1 MKTKS
6 INRPFIARAAMLLLL
21 LLTTVSAWADLSG
34 KCGSNLYYNYQSS
47 TQRLMIYN
55 GTDSPNGSMTNY
67 DDDAGH
73 PAPWKSCR
81 GEIKKVVIDEGVTSI
96 GNYVFSGCTALIDV
110 TIASTVTSIGNRAF
124 QNCTSLPSIHLPDN
138 VARIGTMAFNNCW
151 SLSSITLPSTMVS
164 IEDFAF
170 WNCGALT
177 VFSFPSGITNISLSV
192 LEGCTGLQRVSLPD
206 GVTNISASA
215 FQGCSSLESI
225 TIPDG
230 VTSIG
235 ESAFLSC
242 SSLESITIPDGVT
255 SIGESAFE
263 RCTALTNVSIPSSV
277 TSIGAIAFQG
287 CSSLESITIS
297 DGVTSIGKYAFWWCG
312 SLTTVYCYAAIPPT
326 LGIDDGNGPFLGNA
340 SGRKFYVP
348 EGHLAAYQESWSKY
362 RGDIVGFPVYTI
374 TLQVSPDETFGTAT
388 VSSTLAAQ
396 GDKVTLTATPKE
408 GYQFIWWESTGGA
421 VITKPS
427 AEQTTLTM
435 PKKNVT
441 LKALFRGND
450 DNPNTYTLV
459 LENNDDNPN
468 SMASVLQGIKSYIL
482 PTRTRTGYYLLGW
495 GTSAN
500 GTPAY
505 MVSDTLTLYGDL
517 TLYAIWL
524 KSPAELVDDAANTTT
539 ISKLK
544 TLDAFDVQ
552 LTGRTLAIDGY
563 WNTLCLPFGLTAEQL
578 EASPLAGATLME
590 LDTGGTYDNR
600 QTGFDATTG
609 TLYLFFKTATAIE
622 AGKPYI
628 VKKKNVEADFVI
640 SSDDD
645 WSTFAGN
652 VSSGTSYAGKVVRLD
667 ADITVTTMAGTE
679 NYPFS
684 GTLDGNGHTINV
696 SLNGGGEALALFY
709 AIDGA
714 TIQNVKVMGTISSS
728 NHRPATFT
736 AIANGNSTIKNCWS
750 SVDIVST
757 RTSGWIDGGALV
769 ARVSADATLNMTDCL
784 FTGSM
789 TYHGGT
795 SGGGMVGFTQ
805 SGATANL
812 TNCLF
817 SPSALTLTV
826 NAYNPCIFVSGD
838 ERGNLTNCYYNAVA
852 KASVLAKEGIDGS
865 RMNAD
870 ALAAALGT
878 NWEDGGDYA
887 QPYRTSDIHNPM
899 FRSVTISDAT
909 HKVVTSKDGAV
920 SFKGTYNPVY
930 FGDEGDNTIL
940 FMGADN
946 TLYYPNAEM
955 NINSFRAYFQLNN
968 GIVSGN
974 PSQGVNGIKALVQN
988 FRDET
993 TGVNNNNRKK
1003 VVIK

>member
-1 MKTKS
+1 
-6 INRPFIARAAMLLLL
+6 MLLLL

-235 ESAFLSC
+235 ESAFLS
-242 SSLESITIPDGVT
+242 
-255 SIGESAFE
+255 
-263 RCTALTNVSIPSSV
+263 
-277 TSIGAIAFQG
+277 

-609 TLYLFFKTATAIE
+609 TLYLFFK
-622 AGKPYI
+622 
-628 VKKKNVEADFVI
+628 KKM
-640 SSDDD
+640 S
-645 WSTFAGN
+645 
-652 VSSGTSYAGKVVRLD
+652 R
-667 ADITVTTMAGTE
+667 
-679 NYPFS
+679 P
-684 GTLDGNGHTINV
+684 
-696 SLNGGGEALALFY
+696 
-709 AIDGA
+709 
-714 TIQNVKVMGTISSS
+714 ISSS
-728 NHRPATFT
+728 VRMMT
-736 AIANGNSTIKNCWS
+736 
-750 SVDIVST
+750 
-757 RTSGWIDGGALV
+757 GAPLP
-769 ARVSADATLNMTDCL
+769 
-784 FTGSM
+784 
-789 TYHGGT
+789 
-795 SGGGMVGFTQ
+795 GM
-805 SGATANL
+805 
-812 TNCLF
+812 
-817 SPSALTLTV
+817 
-826 NAYNPCIFVSGD
+826 
-838 ERGNLTNCYYNAVA
+838 
-852 KASVLAKEGIDGS
+852 
-865 RMNAD
+865 
-870 ALAAALGT
+870 
-878 NWEDGGDYA
+878 
-887 QPYRTSDIHNPM
+887 
-899 FRSVTISDAT
+899 
-909 HKVVTSKDGAV
+909 
-920 SFKGTYNPVY
+920 
-930 FGDEGDNTIL
+930 
-940 FMGADN
+940 
-946 TLYYPNAEM
+946 
-955 NINSFRAYFQLNN
+955 
-968 GIVSGN
+968 
-974 PSQGVNGIKALVQN
+974 
-988 FRDET
+988 
-993 TGVNNNNRKK
+993 
-1003 VVIK
+1003 